1 MPIATTSENA
11 LLPAK
16 AALSATVSTSEIA
29 LLPVAQADLWAGRVR
44 ASMRETFT
52 GVLETGK
59 ILIQAKAAL
68 PHRQWLPMLEKAG
81 LKPRTAQVWMAVAC
95 NPQFA
100 NASPDSLLPPCVT
113 TLNWISRLPE
123 DVYQRLL
130 AEGVINSTVSGT
142 VIKEQLRE
150 LKQAADEKRI
160 LNLVPVA
167 GKFCTVV
174 IDPPWATALSRGGRA
189 CPYAT
194 MRQQQLLDL
203 PIPKWLEDDAHV
215 YLWTLDSEL
224 RNALA
229 LFDHWGIEFKQM
241 LAWNKTYPSG
251 IPRMGLGYHFRS
263 NVEYILFGVRGNLRT
278 REAVRAI
285 GKAFE
290 APVVGEH
297 SEKPDKFYEIVRA
310 ASYPPFG
317 ELFGRKPRDGFT
329 NLYQETE
336 QGITKAA
343 A

>member
-1 MPIATTSENA
+1 VAADACKSRAASANRPSVDGGRPQPTICKCESRFAF
-11 LLPAK
+11 
-16 AALSATVSTSEIA
+16 AALCDH
-29 LLPVAQADLWAGRVR
+29 AQLD
-44 ASMRETFT
+44 FT
-52 GVLETGK
+52 PTRG
-59 ILIQAKAAL
+59 
-68 PHRQWLPMLEKAG
+68 P
-81 LKPRTAQVWMAVAC
+81 
-95 NPQFA
+95 F
-100 NASPDSLLPPCVT
+100 
-113 TLNWISRLPE
+113 
-123 DVYQRLL
+123 YQRLL
-130 AEGVINSTVSGT
+130 AEGVIDSTVSGPA
-142 VIKEQLRE
+142 IKEQLRK
-150 LKQAADEKRI
+150 LKQAADEERI

-167 GKFCTVV
+167 GKFRTVV
-174 IDPPWATALSRGGRA
+174 IDAPWATALSRGGRA

-194 MRQQQLLDL
+194 MSQQQLLDL

-229 LFDHWGIEFKQM
+229 LFDHWGIAFKQM

-297 SEKPDKFYEIVRA
+297 SEKPDRFYEIVRA

-317 ELFGRKPRDGFT
+317 EVFGRKPRDGFT
-329 NLYQETE
+329 NLYQEAT
-336 QGITKAA
+336 QDVTKAA

>member
-1 MPIATTSENA
+1 MNFGRANFPRGEAALGPTESASENA
-11 LLPAK
+11 LLPG
-16 AALSATVSTSEIA
+16 AL
-29 LLPVAQADLWAGRVR
+29 ADLWADRVR

-59 ILIQAKAAL
+59 ILLQAKAAL
-68 PHRQWLPMLEKAG
+68 PHRLWLPMLKKAG
-81 LKPRTAQVWMAVAC
+81 QRPRTAQVWMEVAR
-95 NPQFA
+95 NPRFA

-113 TLNWISRLPE
+113 TLNEISRLPE
-123 DVYQRLL
+123 DLYRELV
-130 AEGVINSTVSGT
+130 ADGTIHPTVSRAA
-142 VIKEQLRE
+142 IKAIICG
-150 LKQAADEKRI
+150 LKQKADEERI

-167 GKFCTVV
+167 GKFRTIV
-174 IDPPWATALSRGGRA
+174 IDAPWATALSRGGRA

-194 MRQQQLLDL
+194 MSQQQLLDL

-215 YLWTLDSEL
+215 YLWTLDSEQ
-224 RNALA
+224 RNAFA
-229 LFDHWGIEFKQM
+229 LFDHWGIAYKQT

-251 IPRMGLGYHFRS
+251 IPRMGLGYHFRN

-278 REAVRAI
+278 REAARAI

-317 ELFGRKPRDGFT
+317 ELFGRKPRDGFV
-329 NLYQETE
+329 NLYQEAE
-336 QGITKAA
+336 QDVTKAA